1 MASSAPIVH
10 APKLSPRSATKSI
23 PGMTLHTSNAAGN
36 GGGNSDQPI
45 GSTLTE
51 PPRRAVRP
59 RLCVVIAATYGYG
72 DT

>member
-23 PGMTLHTSNAAGN
+23 LGMALHASNAVGMAADN
-36 GGGNSDQPI
+36 PDQPI

-51 PPRRAVRP
+51 RPRRAVRP
-59 RLCVVIAATYGYG
+59 RMCVVIAAAYA
-72 DT
+72 